1 MVATSLRSHG
11 FRRKSSSRRPP
22 RTKTVP
28 NAVDTREV
36 ASLLAAQRRFSE
48 PSWSERG
55 AARWLESRPEDGGR
69 NVLVE
74 HLPPAGIRVLSP
86 PGVSVRSRLHA
97 YGGGSYCPDGQGG
110 LFVVEEQNQT
120 VLHLPPEG
128 GFRVHRPPR
137 EGALGGLVWD
147 RGRRR
152 LLLVH
157 ETVDGDRL
165 LALHPGN
172 GRWEPLHEEAGF
184 LMQPVFDAPGKRL
197 AWISW
202 DAGTMPW
209 ERTCLVIAGLDA
221 DGHPDKRQ
229 ILSFGGNTA
238 FLEPRFGPGG
248 QLFVLAD
255 GGGRWRIERVE
266 AGRTVPFVETPGE
279 IGRPAWNAA
288 VRHYGFT
295 EEGALMFVEIRAGA
309 ARLFC
314 RGHDGTVRP
323 LPLPFT
329 EVSDLA
335 VGRGAA
341 LVLAGALARPPCVA
355 RVDPE
360 GAPPLVLASSLPDGL
375 PPEAALPEPQNWKLP
390 ERRGLALQGWLYPP
404 PSGRRAPPPLILRCH
419 GGPTSAASP
428 VFDPRLLL
436 WRSLGAAILD
446 LNYRGSSGFG
456 RGVRLA
462 LAGAWGRADPLD
474 VLRARLN
481 LVREGRVDPARV
493 VLAGSSAGGY
503 TVLRALE
510 RAPAA
515 GAVLF
520 YPVSDLL
527 SLEDEGVRFEQP
539 YAAHLLDRNPAR
551 RHRLAAQ
558 RSPRPRGGLLRTPL
572 LVFQGDRDPVVPPE
586 TTETFVRRLRARGAE
601 VALHILTGEGHG
613 FRRGDNLV
621 AICQYEATFLASV
634 FGPPP

>member
-1 MVATSLRSHG
+1 MATSLRSHG

-221 DGHPDKRQ
+221 DGHPDKQQ

-375 PPEAALPEPQNWKLP
+375 PPGGGASRTPELEASRTEGIGSSGMALSAPLRASRAAPPHPPLP
-390 ERRGLALQGWLYPP
+390 RRTDL
-404 PSGRRAPPPLILRCH
+404 GRISRLRPTPPPLEKPRGRHSRPQLSGQQRIRTRCSPRSRRRVGSRRSARCAARPTQSRPRGAGRSGTCRLGGLECGRLH
-419 GGPTSAASP
+419 G
-428 VFDPRLLL
+428 
-436 WRSLGAAILD
+436 
-446 LNYRGSSGFG
+446 
-456 RGVRLA
+456 
-462 LAGAWGRADPLD
+462 
-474 VLRARLN
+474 
-481 LVREGRVDPARV
+481 
-493 VLAGSSAGGY
+493 LAGS
-503 TVLRALE
+503 
-510 RAPAA
+510 
-515 GAVLF
+515 
-520 YPVSDLL
+520 
-527 SLEDEGVRFEQP
+527 
-539 YAAHLLDRNPAR
+539 
-551 RHRLAAQ
+551 
-558 RSPRPRGGLLRTPL
+558 
-572 LVFQGDRDPVVPPE
+572 
-586 TTETFVRRLRARGAE
+586 
-601 VALHILTGEGHG
+601 
-613 FRRGDNLV
+613 
-621 AICQYEATFLASV
+621 
-634 FGPPP
+634 